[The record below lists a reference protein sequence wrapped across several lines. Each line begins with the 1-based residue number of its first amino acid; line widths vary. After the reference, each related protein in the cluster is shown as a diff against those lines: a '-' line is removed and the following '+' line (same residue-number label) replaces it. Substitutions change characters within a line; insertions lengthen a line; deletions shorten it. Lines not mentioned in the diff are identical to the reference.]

1 MRQLRV
7 VRVPMHVA
15 VSLICFFSNSP
26 FFSLFTLPQKF
37 ETLSQMLIGNGQ
49 LLSLLAKEARW
60 YRENKA
66 KCHGAYPFGRASD
79 FSEEI
84 LKLRSPKEADALSL
98 LDHLRISITQ
108 IGNTVAFVKLISAA
122 EANHSNGSVTSTRSL
137 DGMSYAELPPATS
150 SNGVTDIQRAVSDLN
165 AVVREQRTQPSRK
178 SSLLK
183 LLCADFQRD
192 MSVVDYAHMQNFAM
206 LIPALCLNWLEVLQ
220 RGKEM
225 MHKQNLTSDV
235 YFVDD
240 GFALGVAF
248 VLSSCDLYP
257 LFDSLHWFAAINHKQ
272 DADEKSLRDTKAKQV
287 ERERRLAQANKKGG
301 TIFSFARTAPMEDE
315 TTTATRSTSED
326 GVGEDERGALSL
338 SWKMFESRKR
348 EMRSLFCT
356 LQCSRSLLG
365 PLSAT

>member
-1 MRQLRV
+1 M
-7 VRVPMHVA
+7 PVA
-15 VSLICFFSNSP
+15 VSSFIRFFSNSP
-26 FFSLFTLPQKF
+26 FFSLFILPQKF

-98 LDHLRISITQ
+98 LDHLRFAITQ

-122 EANHSNGSVTSTRSL
+122 EANHSSGSVTSARSL
-137 DGMSYAELPPATS
+137 DGMSYAESPSTTS
-150 SNGVTDIQRAVSDLN
+150 SNGVTDIQRAGSDLN
-165 AVVREQRTQPSRK
+165 AVVQEQRTQSRRK

-183 LLCADFQRD
+183 LLCGDFQRD
-192 MSVVDYAHMQNFAM
+192 MTVADYTHMQNFAM

-272 DADEKSLRDTKAKQV
+272 DADEKQLRDTKAKQE
-287 ERERRLAQANKKGG
+287 ERERRLAQANKKVG
-301 TIFSFARTAPMEDE
+301 TIFSFARTSPMEDE

-356 LQCSRSLLG
+356 LQCSRSFLLG
-365 PLSAT
+365 SYVAS